1 VVQLRRAHE
10 EFDRAGVP
18 LVLIGQATPR
28 HASRFRERLD
38 LDPLPILADE
48 ERESYRAAGWR
59 RGNVSQLLGPRS
71 VLSGVK
77 HGARSGDKELAR
89 RPADLLAA
97 ALPVWKELLRPGGAI
112 GIAFN
117 ARVLPRRELAPLVA
131 GAGFEIF
138 DSGAY
143 LDFEHRV
150 DQVIVRDILV
160 GARP

>member
-77 HGARSGDKELAR
+77 HGARSGVVQGRVIGDAAQLGGEMIVLPGGEVAWSHAHEHAGDTSDPERLLEAAR
-89 RPADLLAA
+89 AA
-97 ALPVWKELLRPGGAI
+97 A
-112 GIAFN
+112 
-117 ARVLPRRELAPLVA
+117 
-131 GAGFEIF
+131 
-138 DSGAY
+138 
-143 LDFEHRV
+143 
-150 DQVIVRDILV
+150 
-160 GARP
+160 